1 MAFSKLKTLAKGCK
15 LSLLAKDIKS
25 DRKNIRIFLT
35 NEKNAHCVIACEE
48 HISNK
53 LRARQFNIS
62 QLLDC
67 RYNPRTQMIQ

>member
-35 NEKNAHCVIACEE
+35 NEENGHAIVACEE
-48 HISNK
+48 HITNK
-53 LRARQFNIS
+53 LRAGHFTIS

-67 RYNPRTQMIQ
+67 RYNPKTNMIQ

>member
-1 MAFSKLKTLAKGCK
+1 MAYSKLKTLARGCT

-35 NEKNAHCVIACEE
+35 NEKNAQAIVACEE

-53 LRARQFNIS
+53 VRAGQFNIS

-67 RYNPRTQMIQ
+67 RYNPKTQMIQ